1 MGKRSVLANQ
11 SIKKRRK
18 GESLFLVF
26 GVITRIGLGFTKIF
40 CLVLAVAIISFSFIS
55 IYHYLLTSPYVK
67 LKKVKVTGV
76 DRKIRHELLQM
87 GGLNPEISLVSINL
101 KKLKQE
107 MEKHPW
113 VRSVKLERR
122 FPHSL
127 IISAERQIP
136 SALVVK
142 DKIHYMNRHGEI
154 FKEVKDSEDIDLPIV
169 TGASRDILENR
180 EYLQRAARVIKILES
195 EKGFWSL
202 SELSEIHLKRDNG
215 MSIYFSHLAAE
226 IRVTVEDLADKI
238 AGLNKVAEHLS
249 KTGRIN
255 QVDRIDLNHVDGAV
269 VSFRKG

>member
-1 MGKRSVLANQ
+1 MGRRSVLSNQ
-11 SIKKRRK
+11 SIKRRRK
-18 GESLFLVF
+18 GQGLFLVF

-40 CLVLAVAIISFSFIS
+40 CLILAVAVLSFSFIS

-67 LKKVKVTGV
+67 LKKVRVTGV
-76 DRKIRHELLQM
+76 DKKIRHELFQM
-87 GGLNPEISLVSINL
+87 GGLNSEISLMSLNL
-101 KKLKQE
+101 KKLKKK
-107 MEKHPW
+107 MERHPW

-154 FKEVKDSEDIDLPIV
+154 FKEVKDSEDIDLPVV

-180 EYLQRAARVIKILES
+180 EHLHRAARVIKILEL

-202 SELSEIHLKRDNG
+202 SELSEIHLKKNKD

-226 IRVTVEDLADKI
+226 IRVTVEDLAGKI
-238 AGLNKVAEHLS
+238 DGLNKVAEHLS
-249 KTGRIN
+249 KTGRIH